1 MKSFDAWAGEG
12 VGVAVSAFLEGS
24 TVYEVDFCAFAQLRR
39 SISQENPSLTAGDF
53 EVLNPGQFGIRYLP
67 LSSFPDEPI

>member
-1 MKSFDAWAGEG
+1 M
-12 VGVAVSAFLEGS
+12 EGS

-39 SISQENPSLTAGDF
+39 SISQENPSFTAGGF

-67 LSSFPDEPI
+67 SSSFTDGSI